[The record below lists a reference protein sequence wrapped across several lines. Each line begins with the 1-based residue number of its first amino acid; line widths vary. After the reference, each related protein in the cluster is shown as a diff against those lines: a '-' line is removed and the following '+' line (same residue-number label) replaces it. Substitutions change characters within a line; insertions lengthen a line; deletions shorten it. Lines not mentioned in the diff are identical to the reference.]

1 MGVGCTDSA
10 KLWAIGPIPVAI
22 ILLANQRKRGMKK
35 SKPRNHVAM
44 NPLLRKGGAHVRA
57 RSGKRFADKQQ
68 MLKAA
73 REWKSS
79 RDSLSLCFQ

>member
-1 MGVGCTDSA
+1 
-10 KLWAIGPIPVAI
+10 
-22 ILLANQRKRGMKK
+22 MKK
-35 SKPRNHVAM
+35 NKPRNHVAL

-57 RSGKRFADKQQ
+57 KSGERFADRQK

-79 RDSLSLCFQ
+79 RDFLLGFESRSMANPPGARHIPSVSCAI

>member
-1 MGVGCTDSA
+1 
-10 KLWAIGPIPVAI
+10 
-22 ILLANQRKRGMKK
+22 MKK

-57 RSGKRFADKQQ
+57 RSGRRFADKQQ

-73 REWKSS
+73 REWKGS
-79 RDSLSLCFQ
+79 RDSFFFCF